1 MAEAYNQF
9 SPLQSIAY
17 VQQQGEMGRQRGQQN
32 QLAQLAGQSYG
43 ANTPEQR
50 QSLLTSMAVIDPAAA
65 QSQQQQFQSDE
76 DRQRKLV
83 YGAATYLKGALDTK
97 NPAAIAG
104 AWRSVRPGLI
114 NAGIGTEADYA
125 QDWQPEYEQMLHQ
138 VLASSNAGGSGA
150 SGVQSTYINRAGQ
163 RVAIMRDGS
172 QQVLGEAD
180 ARTQLR
186 DQEGVAPS
194 IINLRTGEA
203 SPLQAAGATPQAP
216 APAGVYIDPS
226 LPPEVQAGIRQA
238 EAAGVEYTGQT
249 PNNTLT
255 ATRPDSSQMITPY
268 QQAQL
273 SAQYRDDA
281 RADQAMSESRQERE
295 RAASTRNQA
304 AQLKAQQ
311 AQQSINTRQAQ
322 LADVRRG
329 VERVRSALGALDS
342 SAIGTGPAAQYA
354 QQFLPAGQELETA
367 VNAMNNSLLALTRVP
382 GIGAQSDLEARIAG
396 MRFPQLG
403 RDEGVNRR
411 TLQDLES
418 FINDLSRTAQQSD
431 ATDRAEI
438 QAAGNQGQGQS
449 RQPSVQRARNPQTG
463 EVVELRNGQWVPV
476 R

>member
-1 MAEAYNQF
+1 MAQAYDQF

-83 YGAATYLKGALDTK
+83 YGAATYLKGALDTN

-138 VLASSNAGGSGA
+138 VLAASNAGGSGA
-150 SGVQSTYINRAGQ
+150 AGVQSTYINRAGQ

-249 PNNTLT
+249 PNSALT

-273 SAQYRDDA
+273 NAQYRDDE
-281 RADQAMSESRQERE
+281 RADQAMSEARQERE

-311 AQQSINTRQAQ
+311 AQQAINTRQAQ

-438 QAAGNQGQGQS
+438 QAAGSQGQDQG